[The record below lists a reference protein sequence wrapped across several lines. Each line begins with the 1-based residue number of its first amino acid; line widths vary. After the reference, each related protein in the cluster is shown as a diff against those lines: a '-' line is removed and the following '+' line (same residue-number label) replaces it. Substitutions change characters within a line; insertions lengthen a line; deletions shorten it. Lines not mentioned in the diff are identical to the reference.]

1 MQYPRLGPKDKK
13 QSENESSKIEK
24 LKLKFKTI
32 IFENKD
38 TINNTDNRLDNEGQ
52 KM

>member
-1 MQYPRLGPKDKK
+1 M
-13 QSENESSKIEK
+13 EK

-38 TINNTDNRLDNEGQ
+38 TINNIDNRLDNEGQ

>member
-1 MQYPRLGPKDKK
+1 M
-13 QSENESSKIEK
+13 EK
-24 LKLKFKTI
+24 LKLRFKTI

-38 TINNTDNRLDNEGQ
+38 TINNIDNRLDNEGQ